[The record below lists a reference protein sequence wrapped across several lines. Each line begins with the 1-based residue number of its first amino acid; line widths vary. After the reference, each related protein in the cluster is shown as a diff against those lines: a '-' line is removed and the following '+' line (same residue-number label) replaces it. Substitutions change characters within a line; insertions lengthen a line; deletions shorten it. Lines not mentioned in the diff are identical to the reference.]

1 MAGHTGPYEVLCRT
15 LSKLRK
21 GQSITQQELADRL
34 GKPQSFVSK
43 YESGERK
50 IDVIEF
56 IDIVQS
62 LELDPAEVLT
72 GLIKN
77 NGTSAFLTN
86 NKK

>member
-1 MAGHTGPYEVLCRT
+1 MAGHNGSYEVLYEK

-50 IDVIEF
+50 VDVIEF
-56 IDIVQS
+56 IDIVS
-62 LELDPAEVLT
+62 AMELNPALILS
-72 GLIKN
+72 GLIENLHAHNYLKD
-77 NGTSAFLTN
+77 
-86 NKK
+86 KQE